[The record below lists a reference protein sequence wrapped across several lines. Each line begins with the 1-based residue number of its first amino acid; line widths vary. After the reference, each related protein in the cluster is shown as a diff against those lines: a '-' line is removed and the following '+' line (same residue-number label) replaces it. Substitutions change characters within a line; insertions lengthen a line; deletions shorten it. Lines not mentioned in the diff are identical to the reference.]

1 MNIELCEIGIITKPQ
16 GLKGHFRVRQ
26 NYSNFSILTKVKTVV
41 IRGKDYEV
49 EKVTDRGEFFIFK
62 VKGIESIEQAED
74 LRNEKIFSKLEVR
87 EELEENEFYISDLIG
102 SKVFAGKI
110 FTGEM
115 KNILQYGSAD
125 IFVLNNNGKEIM
137 MPFVNGLVDEFDKEH
152 KTLKLN
158 EMKYKE
164 VVWSG
169 DENWYPNAFSR
180 DVWWAK
186 N

>member
-26 NYSNFSILTKVKTVV
+26 NYSNFSILTNVKQVV
-41 IRGKDYEV
+41 IKGKDYDV

-62 VKGIESIEQAED
+62 IKGIETIEDAEN
-74 LRNEKIFSKLEVR
+74 LRNEKIYSKLEVR

-102 SKVFAGKI
+102 AKVFVEAEDVGKL
-110 FTGEM
+110 
-115 KNILQYGSAD
+115 KDVLKYGAAD

-137 MPFVNGLVDEFDKEH
+137 MPFVNGLVENFDKEN

-158 EMKYKE
+158 AEKYKE

-169 DENWYPNAFSR
+169 DENWYSNSFSG
-180 DVWWAK
+180 DVWRFK